1 MDKFVAL
8 LFSGLAL
15 GAIYTL
21 VALGILVLY
30 KATGVVNAAQFGL
43 VSLGGYIAYWA
54 TTTLSLPIVAAY
66 FVMIVGMLVVGVI
79 LERLAYAPLRRRPP
93 DTVLLSTLAG
103 GFAIVGIIVLWEG
116 PDAFNLPSP
125 FGYDN
130 TKILGAPVPTH
141 NLFVIAVTIVLVA
154 ALGYLFNHTQFG
166 RQVRALAADRNT
178 ARLQGIAVNRLSII
192 TFALS
197 SAMAGI
203 AGALLAPFTALTP
216 DLGFTPMLF
225 AFGAAIIGG
234 FGRLT
239 GVVAGSLILGLLEQL
254 GGGYLNGNVREAYP
268 FVAILVVIALRP
280 EGLFGGE
287 SRVRL

>member
-1 MDKFVAL
+1 MDKFIAL
-8 LFSGLAL
+8 FFSGLAL

-21 VALGILVLY
+21 VALGILILF

-54 TTTLSLPIVAAY
+54 TKTLHLPIVAAY
-66 FVMIVGMLVVGVI
+66 FVMIVGMLFVGVA

-103 GFAIVGIIVLWEG
+103 GFAIVGIIVLWQG
-116 PDAFNLPSP
+116 AAAFNLPSP
-125 FGYDN
+125 FGYRN
-130 TKILGAPVPTH
+130 AKIFGAPVPEH
-141 NLFVIAVTIVLVA
+141 NLFVIAVTIVAVLL
-154 ALGYLFNHTQFG
+154 LGVLFNLTQFG

-178 ARLQGIAVNRLSII
+178 ARLQGIAVNRLSLI

-197 SAMAGI
+197 SAMAGL
-203 AGALLAPFTALTP
+203 AGALLAPFTSLSP

-234 FGRLT
+234 FGKLS
-239 GVVAGSLILGLLEQL
+239 GVVAGSLVLGLLEQL
-254 GGGYLNGNVREAYP
+254 GGGYLDGDISQAYP
-268 FVAILVVIALRP
+268 YIAILVVIALRP

-287 SRVRL
+287 YRVRL